1 MLQYLTLRA
10 RLSGHDFV
18 HSCYYEVKMKKKIKA
33 LLAILV
39 LAATLSAFI
48 YYCKTHPAILD
59 KLGDTNP
66 LLLVTLVMCYLI
78 WFSALVVILRISLR
92 LFNTTIGKQ
101 ENVLL
106 NAYSTLVNFFGP
118 GQSGPAVRGLYLKK
132 RHGLPLK
139 KYIFATLLYY
149 GFYAVISAFFLFV
162 GSQAWWKT
170 VLLMTLAGGGSFIII
185 RLYAKR
191 SKING
196 QSGLNLANLAWL
208 FVATAVQ
215 LTMQAIIFY
224 IELRDID
231 STISTAQALTYTGAA
246 NFALFVSLTPGAIGF
261 REAFLIFSQSIHH
274 ISNTVIVAANVIDR
288 AVYLVFLGV
297 LFVGVISLHAKDKLR
312 IKQYT
317 SEVESAHEHN

>member
-1 MLQYLTLRA
+1 
-10 RLSGHDFV
+10 
-18 HSCYYEVKMKKKIKA
+18 MKKKLRA
-33 LLAILV
+33 LAAVLV
-39 LAATLSAFI
+39 LVATLGAFI

-59 KLGDTNP
+59 KLRDTNP
-66 LLLVTLVMCYLI
+66 LLMALLVVCYLV
-78 WFSALVVILRISLR
+78 WFLALVIILRISLR
-92 LFNTTIGKQ
+92 LFNTTMGRQ
-101 ENVLL
+101 ENILL

-132 RHGLPLK
+132 RHGLALK

-170 VLLMTLAGGGSFIII
+170 ILLMTIVGVGSLGII

-191 SKING
+191 SKISG
-196 QSGLNLANLAWL
+196 QPGMNLVNLGWL
-208 FVATAVQ
+208 FAATALQ
-215 LTMQAIIFY
+215 LVVQAIIFY
-224 IELRDID
+224 IELRDVNG
-231 STISTAQALTYTGAA
+231 SISVAQALTYTGAA

-261 REAFLIFSQSIHH
+261 REAFLLFSQSLHH
-274 ISNTVIVAANVIDR
+274 IQNTVIVAANVVDR

-297 LFVGVISLHAKDKLR
+297 LFIGVISLHAKDKLR

-317 SEVESAHEHN
+317 SEVEPTHERH